1 MLPGPTKLWGLRKAF
16 WPLKYIPYV
25 FLKVLDFSLLEIY
38 LLFPPRTPGLAQF
51 RLRGGGVVSGGE
63 FTPGPL
69 GPLPATGRPC

>member
-38 LLFPPRTPGLAQF
+38 LLFPPRTPGLTQVGLGGRF
-51 RLRGGGVVSGGE
+51 GGV

-69 GPLPATGRPC
+69 GPLPAEGRPC

>member
-25 FLKVLDFSLLEIY
+25 FLKVLEFSLLEIY

-51 RLRGGGVVSGGE
+51 GLGGSFLVGYS
-63 FTPGPL
+63 PL
-69 GPLPATGRPC
+69 GL